1 MPSSHERPL
10 FPERDAEIVW
20 LHKDVGWSRA
30 RIAKRHGISVDRVR
44 QVEERW
50 LRLEERSRLPYQGGA
65 ATINP
70 WWLALNE
77 VNVGVRR

>member
-50 LRLEERSRLPYQGGA
+50 LRLEERSRRLEQSRLLRYA
-65 ATINP
+65 RALRDA
-70 WWLALNE
+70 LA
-77 VNVGVRR
+77 